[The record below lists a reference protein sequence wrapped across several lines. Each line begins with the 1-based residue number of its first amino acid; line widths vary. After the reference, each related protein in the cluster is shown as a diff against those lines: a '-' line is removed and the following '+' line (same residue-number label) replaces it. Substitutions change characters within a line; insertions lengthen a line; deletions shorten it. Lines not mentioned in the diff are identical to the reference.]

1 MRNVWVKY
9 TVLRLGVFSGLC
21 ILLIVLGMPWLFAV
35 VISGM
40 LSFAYSLFF
49 LTGLRDQISKQIYE
63 KRNNSLGSGDPES
76 DLENEI
82 VDSKAKGEHTPT
94 QTNSK
99 E

>member
-35 VISGM
+35 VISAM

-76 DLENEI
+76 DLENDI

>member
-1 MRNVWVKY
+1 MRTVWVKY

-35 VISGM
+35 LISGM

>member
-1 MRNVWVKY
+1 VKY

-35 VISGM
+35 VISAM

-76 DLENEI
+76 DLENDI

>member
-1 MRNVWVKY
+1 MKY

-35 VISGM
+35 LISAM

-49 LTGLRDQISKQIYE
+49 LTGLRDQISQQIYE

-76 DLENEI
+76 DLENDI

-94 QTNSK
+94 QTNGK

>member
-63 KRNNSLGSGDPES
+63 KRYNSLGSGDPES
-76 DLENEI
+76 DLENDI